1 MTPVG
6 LTMKVNGMIR
16 NAGPDWSDR
25 EPYRSIVS
33 ALEDLQARGATNNE
47 LIDATMSLAFAMANN
62 VVGPRLLSERLRIIA
77 TKFAADADLDAAAA
91 RGSADG
97 VVH

>member
-1 MTPVG
+1 
-6 LTMKVNGMIR
+6 MKDKAMIR

-25 EPYRSIVS
+25 EPYRTIVS
-33 ALEDLQARGATNNE
+33 ALEVLETRGADADE
-47 LIDATMSLAFAMANN
+47 LIDATLSVALTMASNA
-62 VVGPRLLSERLRIIA
+62 VGPRLLSERLYLIA
-77 TKFAADADLDAAAA
+77 LKFAADADLADAAA